1 MKIQIMNDLHLEFDN
16 QGPVLALPGGEILLL
31 AGDVAVAAY
40 LGKQRTDKLAKK
52 HERVAREFFFH
63 QCAKYERVY
72 YIMGNHEHYNG
83 IFDYT
88 VETMREFLEGT
99 NVTILDNEWVDL
111 DHNCGWQLFGGTLWT
126 DYNNQDWF
134 AMHAAK
140 DKMNDHHIIK
150 KLKPVANPYGEFMG
164 RFLPVDAYEEHNK
177 TLEALENGIYDM
189 HRIDRPTIVMTHH
202 APTHQSIMPQYKG
215 DLLNAAYASDL
226 SEQIMRLSN
235 IKYWFHGH
243 MHDSIEYTVGECQVK
258 CNPRGY
264 NYYALNPNFKQHFE
278 LEI

>member
-1 MKIQIMNDLHLEFDN
+1 MKIQVMNDLHIEFDN
-16 QGPVLALPGGEILLL
+16 GPQLKLPGGQILLL
-31 AGDVAVAAY
+31 PGDVCVAAY

-52 HERVAREFFFH
+52 HERVCREFFFH
-63 QCAKYERVY
+63 ECAKYEKVY

-83 IFDYT
+83 IFDYSA
-88 VETMREFLEGT
+88 ETLREFLEGT
-99 NVTILDNEWVDL
+99 NVTLLDKEFVDL
-111 DHNCGWQLFGGTLWT
+111 NEQWQLFGGTLWT

-140 DKMNDHHIIK
+140 DKMNDHTIIK
-150 KLKPVANPYGEFMG
+150 KMKPVANPYGEMMG

-189 HRIDRPTIVMTHH
+189 ARIDRPTIVMTHH
-202 APTHQSIMPQYKG
+202 APTHQSVMPQYKG

-226 SEQIMRLSN
+226 SEQILRLTN

-243 MHDSIEYTVGECQVK
+243 MHDSFEYMVGECQVK

-264 NYYALNPNFKQHFE
+264 NGYALNANFNVDFE
-278 LEI
+278 FEI

>member
-1 MKIQIMNDLHLEFDN
+1 MKIQVLNDLHIEFDN
-16 QGPVLALPGGEILLL
+16 GPQLKLPGGQKLFLP
-31 AGDVAVAAY
+31 GDVCVAAY
-40 LGKQRTDKLAKK
+40 LRKGRTDKLAKK
-52 HERVAREFFFH
+52 HERVCREFFFH
-63 QCAKYERVY
+63 ECAKYEQVF
-72 YIMGNHEHYNG
+72 YIPGNHEHYNG

-88 VETMREFLEGT
+88 VEILREFLEGT
-99 NVTILDNEWVDL
+99 NVTILDNEWADL

-140 DKMNDHHIIK
+140 DKMNDHQIIK

-164 RFLPVDAYEEHNK
+164 RFLPVDAYAEHNK

-189 HRIDRPTIVMTHH
+189 ARIDRPTIVMTHH

-226 SEQIMRLSN
+226 SEQILRLSN

-243 MHDSIEYTVGECQVK
+243 MHDSIEYMVGECQVK

-264 NYYALNPNFKQHFE
+264 NGYALNPNFNVDFE
-278 LEI
+278 FEI